1 MKQVHKLLDAFGLM
15 FTECFKF
22 FVIVGIG
29 RGDKVK
35 VKSGL
40 CEQFKLSI
48 SVKHRT
54 FGILGNSFCF
64 SHHCFIF
71 FR

>member
-29 RGDKVK
+29 RSNKVK

-40 CEQFKLSI
+40 SEQFKLSI
-48 SVKHRT
+48 SVKNRS
-54 FGILGNSFCF
+54 FGIV
-64 SHHCFIF
+64 
-71 FR
+71 